1 MQNTNCFWEEI
12 PMYTD
17 KKIWLAQ
24 GEQNLYLLPAM
35 ANRHGL
41 IAGATGT
48 GKSEE
53 DHTGQRG
60 KQNTSK
66 GNKQHY
72 HCRDYSFFQWGTLFL
87 SVMPEICLSM
97 L

>member
-41 IAGATGT
+41 ILSLIHI
-48 GKSEE
+48 SEP
-53 DHTGQRG
+53 TRP
-60 KQNTSK
+60 
-66 GNKQHY
+66 Y
-72 HCRDYSFFQWGTLFL
+72 
-87 SVMPEICLSM
+87 
-97 L
+97 